1 MTKHIAFCVV
11 MVFVFGTIMTVSAD
25 VPKDLMIYLP
35 FDEKSGTTAKDLSNS
50 KYVGKLK
57 DGAKFVGGKV
67 NNAVEMVGG
76 KSVVTVED
84 FNLAPL
90 KGTNQI
96 TIGAWFKVIKH
107 NQWDGVVSIEAE
119 GGECCEF
126 RLMLN
131 QDAAPKPFWNMGHHK
146 DRTGKFV
153 FAMNRWY
160 HYAMTYDG
168 KKARIYVDGKE
179 TESSDENVKLP
190 TGKGLFMVGAGE
202 APGTWAME
210 SGIIDEVFVS
220 NRQLKADEIGK
231 VMKEG
236 LLTTAVAPKDKL
248 TTMWSD
254 IKRRR

>member
-1 MTKHIAFCVV
+1 MARHITFYLVA
-11 MVFVFGTIMTVSAD
+11 VFVFGTITMVSAD

-107 NQWDGVVSIEAE
+107 NQWDGVVSIEADVA
-119 GGECCEF
+119 GCCEF

-131 QDAAPKPFWNMGHHK
+131 QDNPPKPFWNMG
-146 DRTGKFV
+146 
-153 FAMNRWY
+153 
-160 HYAMTYDG
+160 
-168 KKARIYVDGKE
+168 
-179 TESSDENVKLP
+179 
-190 TGKGLFMVGAGE
+190 
-202 APGTWAME
+202 
-210 SGIIDEVFVS
+210 
-220 NRQLKADEIGK
+220 NRQEKIN
-231 VMKEG
+231 
-236 LLTTAVAPKDKL
+236 
-248 TTMWSD
+248 SSSS
-254 IKRRR
+254 